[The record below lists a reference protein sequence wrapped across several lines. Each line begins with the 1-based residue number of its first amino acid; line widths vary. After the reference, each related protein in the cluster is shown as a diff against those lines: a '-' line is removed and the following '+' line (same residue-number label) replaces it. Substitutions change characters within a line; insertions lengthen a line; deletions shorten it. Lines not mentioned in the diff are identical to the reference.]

1 MDKEL
6 ENLFK
11 RLFKAII
18 IIIVFILV
26 VSLAFINKFN
36 SDESKPLRKIKKEE
50 DISVLFRK
58 TKCDNCNEIKK
69 ELNNLNVNYIEI
81 KTDTEKYY
89 DSILKELSLTEIDIV
104 EPSIVTIKDGSVFSI
119 LVDIKNIEELEEYIK
134 NNK

>member
-1 MDKEL
+1 MDQEL

-11 RLFKAII
+11 RLFKAIV

-26 VSLAFINKFN
+26 VSLAFIKKFN

-50 DISVLFRK
+50 NINVLFRK

-69 ELNNLNVNYIEI
+69 ELNNLNINYIEI

-119 LVDIKNIEELEEYIK
+119 LVDVKNISELEEYLK